1 MAGDDFIPH
10 YTGHMIA
17 YPWWDWS
24 LIHVSKRGPLE
35 CNVSVNSVM
44 TMCLGKLWINSLS
57 PGKFQRNVRWVIFK
71 LILVINGW
79 VISCEIVLRW
89 ILLDHSSNGLV
100 PSGQCWPRSMLPY
113 GVTRPQWVNYKIK
126 SVVGKLRNQLQGQIG
141 WHWNT
146 SQSHLCWGQGLWCAH
161 QGCQCLVIQMC
172 RTSFQHSISLRWSS
186 IAVE

>member
-1 MAGDDFIPH
+1 M
-10 YTGHMIA
+10 
-17 YPWWDWS
+17 S
-24 LIHVSKRGPLE
+24 L
-35 CNVSVNSVM
+35 
-44 TMCLGKLWINSLS
+44 NSLS

-100 PSGQCWPRSMLPY
+100 PSDQCWPRSMLPY
-113 GVTRPQWVNYKIK
+113 GVTRPQWVNYRIK

-161 QGCQCLVIQMC
+161 QGCLSVSSYTDVQDIFPAFYLPTLVQYCC
-172 RTSFQHSISLRWSS
+172 RVINSLVPGRYGSYFISIFCTF
-186 IAVE
+186 